1 MPVEGDKKPTPTP
14 KKETKTTLS
23 SPLPS
28 RVKQVPKSASP
39 RPRSSSAT
47 PKIRDRPTTGS
58 KTSPRIVVSKPV
70 AKASSESSLVEQP
83 ENPSA
88 SGTKFL
94 RVTRASK
101 KMSVAEQPTAATAA
115 LHKFIAV
122 SDRVSAFE
130 DKINTPGQASQSSHT
145 FQVHLQQVRALWE
158 KVEKEYEICSDLIA
172 QEGSLSTLPLLQAK
186 YDYCY
191 SVYATCAAQ
200 ISETLDRVTP
210 QADPALPSQPL
221 ISSGCRLPPCDT
233 EVFDGDYLRW
243 PTFRDLFTAVYVNN
257 PRLTPVEK
265 LFHLLTKTSGEAKA
279 IVSKSPLTN
288 DGFASA
294 WAALQDR
301 FQNKRLLVNSQ
312 LKLLFNLSSI
322 SQESGHALKE
332 LQSTIQGCL
341 TALAHS
347 NISTDNWDCLLVFL
361 CASKL
366 PKLTLSLWEQS
377 LTSKSEI
384 PAWEEMNTFLSER
397 YRTLEAIEDM
407 KPTQSV
413 PKRLQSFETKVTPKQ
428 KGCDLCSKENHPI
441 RLCPRFLNMSV
452 DARSGYIK
460 KKQLCLNCFAR
471 GHQLRDCTST
481 HSCFTCRGRHHTL
494 LHRGSPSSSS
504 TTSSNA
510 RPTSSPT
517 SAPSAQQSSS
527 RNASASTS
535 TVQNYF
541 AANTT
546 AVLLSTAIVDVC
558 HLGTSYRAR
567 ALFDSGS
574 EATFIS
580 ERMFKLLKLPFRKT
594 QTQVSGLNQ
603 SVSAESTRLCQFAI
617 RSPTKPG
624 LQLDT
629 AAYVLPELAGK
640 LPSHPVPRNSLQDLP
655 DLQWADPNFFESS
668 QIDLLIG
675 ADILPSV
682 MMQGTRRNICGS
694 LLGQETIFGWV
705 LTGPISNTKANRVAS
720 FTTQVHHQKEDS
732 LDSLL
737 SKFWEVED
745 LPFQMVK
752 ESDSYCE
759 RNFLRTTKRDASGRY
774 VVTLPFCDPENS
786 GSDLG
791 YSRSIALAQF
801 LRNENRL
808 KRDFPLKEQYD
819 SVIQEYLDLG
829 HMHEVPST
837 HSSPT
842 YYLPHHAVIKP
853 ESTTTKLRVVFNASS
868 PSANGTSLND
878 ILHAGPV
885 LQSDLTIQIL
895 KWRYFQY
902 VFSADIT
909 KMYRQIW
916 VDPKHTPFQRIL
928 FRDKEGDIRDFEL
941 KTVTF
946 GVNCAPFLAIRVLQ
960 QIAEDVQGAFPKAS
974 HILQQHMYVDDVL
987 AGANSISEAHSSI
1000 QELQAALSSAGFP
1013 LRKWTSNH
1021 TSILQNI
1028 PAEHLLHSEFL
1039 DIDTESTAKTLGIR
1053 WRAKS
1058 DEFYFVPPEIV
1069 VEPSFTKREV
1079 LSQIARLFDPA
1090 GWLAPFIIRS
1100 KMFMQEIWLQDF
1112 SWDDKLPSEMSQRW
1126 QAFLHEYSDLN
1137 QIRVPRWVCFQPE
1150 IKVAYH
1156 GFCDA
1161 SQKAYGAAIYVRVE
1175 VGQKILSNLLTSK
1188 TRVAPVKTVSLPR
1201 LELCGAVLLAE
1212 MVTAILPNM
1221 PTPSSDIRCWTDS
1234 TIVLAWLRKPAC
1246 NWTTFVANRVA
1257 KITQAV
1263 PVDCWAHV
1271 RSEQNSADLASRGV
1285 SLLELADSQL
1295 WWHGP
1300 EWLQGPQELWPAQ
1313 SIVQP
1318 NTELEQRAVKVHFSQ
1333 VPSDEFLE
1341 RFSKLDKALR
1351 VLAYVRRFLSR
1362 CRKGAIS
1369 STSRPTRE
1377 EIREAEQTLI
1387 SIAQRRAYGQE
1398 LKHLAEKKPLPGASP
1413 ILNLFP
1419 FTDQLGLLR
1428 ACGRVTASRALQYDE
1443 RHPIILPYGCRLS
1456 RLLVQF
1462 THQIT
1467 LHGGSQLIVRLI
1479 RSKYW
1484 IPKLKNLVKAVV
1496 NPCKICTIYKK
1507 RLQTQLMGDLPKDRV
1522 SFSRPF
1528 TYTGID
1534 YAGPFEIKNYTGRA
1548 CLITKGYV
1556 CVFVCF
1562 STKAIHLEPT
1572 SDLTAEKFLAAFA
1585 RFVARRGCPRRI
1597 HSDNGKTFVGAASL
1611 LSRDFLQAVKESVTD
1626 VHSHQGLDWRFIPP
1640 GAPHMGGLWEAGVK
1654 SFKTLFYKAT
1664 ATRKY
1669 TFEELATLLAKIE
1682 ACLNSRPLSPMSE
1695 DPSDL
1700 LALTPGHFLIGGPL
1714 LSTAEPEIKG
1724 EAKSIINRWQHLK
1737 AQHQQFSARWKE
1749 EYLKELHKRNK
1760 WQFPTRNIKIDD
1772 MVVVKEDNLPSN
1784 EWRLGRIVSVFPG
1797 ADGRVRVAEVR
1808 TARGTI
1814 KRPVHKVIL
1823 LPMESKEPATSSH

>member
-94 RVTRASK
+94 RVTRASR

-145 FQVHLQQVRALWE
+145 LQVRLQQVRALWE

-191 SVYATCAAQ
+191 SVYETCAAQ

-366 PKLTLSLWEQS
+366 PKLTLCLWEQS

-546 AVLLSTAIVDVC
+546 AVLLSTAIVD
-558 HLGTSYRAR
+558 A
-567 ALFDSGS
+567 
-574 EATFIS
+574 
-580 ERMFKLLKLPFRKT
+580 
-594 QTQVSGLNQ
+594 
-603 SVSAESTRLCQFAI
+603 
-617 RSPTKPG
+617 
-624 LQLDT
+624 
-629 AAYVLPELAGK
+629 
-640 LPSHPVPRNSLQDLP
+640 
-655 DLQWADPNFFESS
+655 
-668 QIDLLIG
+668 
-675 ADILPSV
+675 
-682 MMQGTRRNICGS
+682 
-694 LLGQETIFGWV
+694 
-705 LTGPISNTKANRVAS
+705 
-720 FTTQVHHQKEDS
+720 
-732 LDSLL
+732 
-737 SKFWEVED
+737 
-745 LPFQMVK
+745 
-752 ESDSYCE
+752 
-759 RNFLRTTKRDASGRY
+759 RDASGRY

-960 QIAEDVQGAFPKAS
+960 QLAEDVQGAFPKAS

-1221 PTPSSDIRCWTDS
+1221 PTTSSDIRCWTDS

-1398 LKHLAEKKPLPGASP
+1398 LKHLAAKKPLPGASP